1 MLALTE
7 LGQRLRQERESKG
20 LSLEDLQKLTKIQ
33 KRYLLGIEEGNYEV
47 MPGKF
52 YVRAFIK
59 QYCEAIGLDT
69 DAIFEEYKSDIP
81 STQTEDMP
89 QQLSRVRSRKEIP
102 QHTKGV
108 SKAYDYLPTVLVV
121 AGVVVVGIIIWV
133 IAQNIVSDKNKE
145 QANQEAPNSEVQQS
159 NTQEETN
166 ETTAKNDNSKSEDE
180 QSAADKKEKEK
191 AEKEKEKEKAAKEKA
206 EKEKAEKEKAEK
218 EKAEKEKAEKEKA
231 EKEKKDSGKQEYKE
245 VQKTGRSAT
254 YALSGTDA
262 FNLEVTSTQADTW
275 LDVKNGKGNAFFSS
289 ILKKGETKEFDL
301 TKETEARVN
310 IGYSPGVELKV
321 NGKAVDLPFDASK
334 QVRQVVT
341 IQYQPAEAQ

>member
-81 STQTEDMP
+81 STQTEDIP

-133 IAQNIVSDKNKE
+133 IAQNIVSDQNKE
-145 QANQEAPNSEVQQS
+145 QATQEAPSSEVQQS

-166 ETTAKNDNSKSEDE
+166 DKTAKNDNSKSEDD

-191 AEKEKEKEKAAKEKA
+191 AEKEKAA
-206 EKEKAEKEKAEK
+206 
-218 EKAEKEKAEKEKA
+218 KEKA

-321 NGKAVDLPFDASK
+321 NGKAVDLPFDSSK

>member
-166 ETTAKNDNSKSEDE
+166 ETTAKNDNSTSEDD

-191 AEKEKEKEKAAKEKA
+191 AEKEKAA
-206 EKEKAEKEKAEK
+206 
-218 EKAEKEKAEKEKA
+218 KEKAEKEKA

-321 NGKAVDLPFDASK
+321 NGKAVDLPFDSSK

>member
-180 QSAADKKEKEK
+180 QSAADKKEQ
-191 AEKEKEKEKAAKEKA
+191 
-206 EKEKAEKEKAEK
+206 EKEKAEKEKAT
-218 EKAEKEKAEKEKA
+218 KEKAEKEKA

-321 NGKAVDLPFDASK
+321 NGKAVDLPFDSSK

>member
-166 ETTAKNDNSKSEDE
+166 ETTAKNDNSTSEDD
-180 QSAADKKEKEK
+180 QSAADK
-191 AEKEKEKEKAAKEKA
+191 KEKEKAAKEKA
-206 EKEKAEKEKAEK
+206 EKEKAEKEKA
-218 EKAEKEKAEKEKA
+218 A
-231 EKEKKDSGKQEYKE
+231 KEKKDSGKQEYKE

-321 NGKAVDLPFDASK
+321 NGKAVNLPFDSSK

>member
-1 MLALTE
+1 MTE
-7 LGQRLRQERESKG
+7 LGQRLRQERENKG

-180 QSAADKKEKEK
+180 QSAADKKEQ
-191 AEKEKEKEKAAKEKA
+191 
-206 EKEKAEKEKAEK
+206 EKEKAEKEKA
-218 EKAEKEKAEKEKA
+218 AKEKAEKEKA

-321 NGKAVDLPFDASK
+321 NGKAVDLPFDSSK

>member
-1 MLALTE
+1 MTE
-7 LGQRLRQERESKG
+7 LGQRLRQERENKG

-180 QSAADKKEKEK
+180 QSAADKKEQ
-191 AEKEKEKEKAAKEKA
+191 
-206 EKEKAEKEKAEK
+206 EKEKAEKEKA
-218 EKAEKEKAEKEKA
+218 AKEKAEKEKA
-231 EKEKKDSGKQEYKE
+231 EKEKKDSGKQEFKE

-321 NGKAVDLPFDASK
+321 NGKAVDLPFDSSK

>member
-180 QSAADKKEKEK
+180 QSAADKKEQ
-191 AEKEKEKEKAAKEKA
+191 
-206 EKEKAEKEKAEK
+206 EKEKAEKEKA
-218 EKAEKEKAEKEKA
+218 AKEKAEKEKA

-254 YALSGTDA
+254 YALSGADA

-321 NGKAVDLPFDASK
+321 NGKAVDLPFDSSK

>member
-1 MLALTE
+1 MTE

-180 QSAADKKEKEK
+180 QSAADKKEQEQ
-191 AEKEKEKEKAAKEKA
+191 EKA
-206 EKEKAEKEKAEK
+206 EKEKAA
-218 EKAEKEKAEKEKA
+218 KEKAEKEKA

-321 NGKAVDLPFDASK
+321 NGKAVDLPFDSSK

>member
-191 AEKEKEKEKAAKEKA
+191 AA
-206 EKEKAEKEKAEK
+206 
-218 EKAEKEKAEKEKA
+218 KEKAEKEKA

-321 NGKAVDLPFDASK
+321 NGKAVDLPFDSSK

>member
-1 MLALTE
+1 MTE

-166 ETTAKNDNSKSEDE
+166 ETTAKNDNSTSEDD
-180 QSAADKKEKEK
+180 QSAADK
-191 AEKEKEKEKAAKEKA
+191 KEKEKAAKEKA
-206 EKEKAEKEKAEK
+206 EKEKAA
-218 EKAEKEKAEKEKA
+218 KEKAEKEKA

-321 NGKAVDLPFDASK
+321 NGKAVNLPFDSSK

>member
-59 QYCEAIGLDT
+59 QYCETIGLDT

-180 QSAADKKEKEK
+180 QNAADKK
-191 AEKEKEKEKAAKEKA
+191 EKEKEKEKAA
-206 EKEKAEKEKAEK
+206 
-218 EKAEKEKAEKEKA
+218 KEKA

-321 NGKAVDLPFDASK
+321 NGKAVDLPFDSSK

>member
-1 MLALTE
+1 MTE

-166 ETTAKNDNSKSEDE
+166 ETTAKNDNSTSEDD
-180 QSAADKKEKEK
+180 QSAADKKEQ
-191 AEKEKEKEKAAKEKA
+191 
-206 EKEKAEKEKAEK
+206 EKEKAEKEKA
-218 EKAEKEKAEKEKA
+218 AKEKAEKEKA

-321 NGKAVDLPFDASK
+321 NGKAIDLPFDSSK

>member
-145 QANQEAPNSEVQQS
+145 QANQEAPHSEVQQS

-180 QSAADKKEKEK
+180 QSAADKKEQ
-191 AEKEKEKEKAAKEKA
+191 
-206 EKEKAEKEKAEK
+206 EKEKAEKEKA
-218 EKAEKEKAEKEKA
+218 AKEKAEKEKA

-321 NGKAVDLPFDASK
+321 NGKAVDLPFDSSK

>member
-166 ETTAKNDNSKSEDE
+166 ETTAKNDNSTSEDD
-180 QSAADKKEKEK
+180 QSAADKKEQ
-191 AEKEKEKEKAAKEKA
+191 
-206 EKEKAEKEKAEK
+206 EKEKAEKEKA
-218 EKAEKEKAEKEKA
+218 AKEKAEKEKA

-289 ILKKGETKEFDL
+289 ILKKGETKKFDL

-321 NGKAVDLPFDASK
+321 NGKAVDLPFDSSK

>member
-1 MLALTE
+1 
-7 LGQRLRQERESKG
+7 
-20 LSLEDLQKLTKIQ
+20 
-33 KRYLLGIEEGNYEV
+33 
-47 MPGKF
+47 
-52 YVRAFIK
+52 
-59 QYCEAIGLDT
+59 LDT

-180 QSAADKKEKEK
+180 QSAADKKEQ
-191 AEKEKEKEKAAKEKA
+191 
-206 EKEKAEKEKAEK
+206 EKEKAEKEKA
-218 EKAEKEKAEKEKA
+218 AKEKAEKEKA

-321 NGKAVDLPFDASK
+321 NGKAVDLPFDSSK

>member
-145 QANQEAPNSEVQQS
+145 QANQEAPNSEVQHS

-191 AEKEKEKEKAAKEKA
+191 AEKEKAA
-206 EKEKAEKEKAEK
+206 
-218 EKAEKEKAEKEKA
+218 KEKAEKEKA

-321 NGKAVDLPFDASK
+321 NGKAVDLPFDSSK

>member
-1 MLALTE
+1 MTE

-108 SKAYDYLPTVLVV
+108 TKAYDYLPTVLVV

-180 QSAADKKEKEK
+180 QSAADKKEQ
-191 AEKEKEKEKAAKEKA
+191 
-206 EKEKAEKEKAEK
+206 EKEKAEKEKA
-218 EKAEKEKAEKEKA
+218 AKEKAEKEKA

-310 IGYSPGVELKV
+310 IGYSPGVELKI
-321 NGKAVDLPFDASK
+321 NGKAVDLPFDSSK

-341 IQYQPAEAQ
+341 IQHQPAEAQ

>member
-191 AEKEKEKEKAAKEKA
+191 AEKEKAA
-206 EKEKAEKEKAEK
+206 
-218 EKAEKEKAEKEKA
+218 KEKA

-254 YALSGTDA
+254 YALSGADA

-321 NGKAVDLPFDASK
+321 NGKAVDLPFDSSK

>member
-1 MLALTE
+1 VLALTE

-180 QSAADKKEKEK
+180 QSAADKKEQ
-191 AEKEKEKEKAAKEKA
+191 
-206 EKEKAEKEKAEK
+206 EKEKAEKEKA
-218 EKAEKEKAEKEKA
+218 AKEKAEKEKA

-321 NGKAVDLPFDASK
+321 NGKAVELPFDSSK

>member
-108 SKAYDYLPTVLVV
+108 TKAYDYLPTVLVV

-180 QSAADKKEKEK
+180 QSAADKKEQ
-191 AEKEKEKEKAAKEKA
+191 
-206 EKEKAEKEKAEK
+206 EKEKAEKEKA
-218 EKAEKEKAEKEKA
+218 AKEKAEKEKA

-321 NGKAVDLPFDASK
+321 NGKAVDLPFDSSK

>member
-1 MLALTE
+1 MTE

-180 QSAADKKEKEK
+180 QSAADKKEQ
-191 AEKEKEKEKAAKEKA
+191 
-206 EKEKAEKEKAEK
+206 EKEKAEKEKAAK

>member
-1 MLALTE
+1 
-7 LGQRLRQERESKG
+7 
-20 LSLEDLQKLTKIQ
+20 
-33 KRYLLGIEEGNYEV
+33 
-47 MPGKF
+47 
-52 YVRAFIK
+52 
-59 QYCEAIGLDT
+59 LDT

-145 QANQEAPNSEVQQS
+145 QANEEAPNSEVQQS

-166 ETTAKNDNSKSEDE
+166 ETTAKNDNSTSEDE
-180 QSAADKKEKEK
+180 QSAADKKEQE
-191 AEKEKEKEKAAKEKA
+191 EEKAA
-206 EKEKAEKEKAEK
+206 K

-321 NGKAVDLPFDASK
+321 NGKAVDLPFDSSK

>member
-180 QSAADKKEKEK
+180 QSAADKKEK
-191 AEKEKEKEKAAKEKA
+191 AEKEKAAKEKA
-206 EKEKAEKEKAEK
+206 A
-218 EKAEKEKAEKEKA
+218 KEKAEKEKA

-321 NGKAVDLPFDASK
+321 NGKAVDLPFDSSK

>member
-69 DAIFEEYKSDIP
+69 DTIFEEYKSDIP

-166 ETTAKNDNSKSEDE
+166 ETTAKNDNSNSEDE
-180 QSAADKKEKEK
+180 QSAADKKEQ
-191 AEKEKEKEKAAKEKA
+191 
-206 EKEKAEKEKAEK
+206 EKEKAEKEKA
-218 EKAEKEKAEKEKA
+218 AKEKAEKEKA

-321 NGKAVDLPFDASK
+321 NGKAVDLPFDSSK

>member
-108 SKAYDYLPTVLVV
+108 TKAYDYLPTVLVV

-180 QSAADKKEKEK
+180 QSAADKKEQ
-191 AEKEKEKEKAAKEKA
+191 
-206 EKEKAEKEKAEK
+206 
-218 EKAEKEKAEKEKA
+218 EKEKAEKEKA

-310 IGYSPGVELKV
+310 IGYSPGVELKI
-321 NGKAVDLPFDASK
+321 NGKAVDLPFDSSK

-341 IQYQPAEAQ
+341 IQHQPAEAQ

>member
-166 ETTAKNDNSKSEDE
+166 ETTAKNDNSNSEDE
-180 QSAADKKEKEK
+180 QSAADKKEQ
-191 AEKEKEKEKAAKEKA
+191 EKEKAAKEKA
-206 EKEKAEKEKAEK
+206 A
-218 EKAEKEKAEKEKA
+218 KEKAEKEKA

-321 NGKAVDLPFDASK
+321 NGKAVDLPFDSSK

>member
-1 MLALTE
+1 MTE

-180 QSAADKKEKEK
+180 QSAADKKEQ
-191 AEKEKEKEKAAKEKA
+191 
-206 EKEKAEKEKAEK
+206 
-218 EKAEKEKAEKEKA
+218 EKEKAEKEKA

-321 NGKAVDLPFDASK
+321 NGKAVDLPFDSSK

>member
-1 MLALTE
+1 VLALTE

-166 ETTAKNDNSKSEDE
+166 ETTAKNDNSNSEDE
-180 QSAADKKEKEK
+180 QSAADKKEQ
-191 AEKEKEKEKAAKEKA
+191 
-206 EKEKAEKEKAEK
+206 EKEKAEKEKA
-218 EKAEKEKAEKEKA
+218 AKEKA

-321 NGKAVDLPFDASK
+321 NGKAVDLPFDSSK

>member
-166 ETTAKNDNSKSEDE
+166 ETTAKNDNSNSEDE
-180 QSAADKKEKEK
+180 QSAADKKEQ
-191 AEKEKEKEKAAKEKA
+191 
-206 EKEKAEKEKAEK
+206 EKEKAEKEKA
-218 EKAEKEKAEKEKA
+218 AKEKAEKEKA

-254 YALSGTDA
+254 YALSGADA

-321 NGKAVDLPFDASK
+321 NGKAVDLPFDSSK

>member
-81 STQTEDMP
+81 STQTEDIP

-166 ETTAKNDNSKSEDE
+166 ETTAKNDNSTSEDD

-191 AEKEKEKEKAAKEKA
+191 AEKEKAA
-206 EKEKAEKEKAEK
+206 
-218 EKAEKEKAEKEKA
+218 KEKAEKEKA

-321 NGKAVDLPFDASK
+321 NGKAVDLPFDSSK

>member
-166 ETTAKNDNSKSEDE
+166 ETTAKNDNSNSEDE
-180 QSAADKKEKEK
+180 QSAADKKEQ
-191 AEKEKEKEKAAKEKA
+191 
-206 EKEKAEKEKAEK
+206 EKEKAEKEKA
-218 EKAEKEKAEKEKA
+218 AKEKAEKEKA

-321 NGKAVDLPFDASK
+321 NGKAVDLPFDSSK

>member
-166 ETTAKNDNSKSEDE
+166 ETTAKNDNSNSEDE
-180 QSAADKKEKEK
+180 QSAADKKEQ
-191 AEKEKEKEKAAKEKA
+191 EKEKAA
-206 EKEKAEKEKAEK
+206 K

-254 YALSGTDA
+254 YALSGADA

-321 NGKAVDLPFDASK
+321 NGKAVDLPFDSSK

>member
-133 IAQNIVSDKNKE
+133 IAQNIVSVKNKE

-166 ETTAKNDNSKSEDE
+166 ETTAKNDNSNSEDE
-180 QSAADKKEKEK
+180 QSAADKKEQ
-191 AEKEKEKEKAAKEKA
+191 
-206 EKEKAEKEKAEK
+206 EKEKAEKEKA
-218 EKAEKEKAEKEKA
+218 AKEKAEKEKA

-321 NGKAVDLPFDASK
+321 NGKAVDLPFDSSK

>member
-180 QSAADKKEKEK
+180 QSAADKKEQEQ
-191 AEKEKEKEKAAKEKA
+191 
-206 EKEKAEKEKAEK
+206 EKEKAEKEKA
-218 EKAEKEKAEKEKA
+218 AKEKAEKEKA

-254 YALSGTDA
+254 YALSGADA

-321 NGKAVDLPFDASK
+321 NGKAVDLPFDSSK

>member
-145 QANQEAPNSEVQQS
+145 QANQEALNSEVQQS

-180 QSAADKKEKEK
+180 QSAADKKEQ
-191 AEKEKEKEKAAKEKA
+191 
-206 EKEKAEKEKAEK
+206 EKEKAEKEKA
-218 EKAEKEKAEKEKA
+218 AKEKAEKEKA

-321 NGKAVDLPFDASK
+321 NGKAVDLPFDSSK

>member
-180 QSAADKKEKEK
+180 QIAADKKEKEK
-191 AEKEKEKEKAAKEKA
+191 AA
-206 EKEKAEKEKAEK
+206 
-218 EKAEKEKAEKEKA
+218 KEKAEKEKA

-321 NGKAVDLPFDASK
+321 NGKAVDLPFDSSK

>member
-1 MLALTE
+1 LTE

-180 QSAADKKEKEK
+180 QSAADKKEQ
-191 AEKEKEKEKAAKEKA
+191 
-206 EKEKAEKEKAEK
+206 EKEKAEKEKA
-218 EKAEKEKAEKEKA
+218 AKEKAEKEKA

-321 NGKAVDLPFDASK
+321 NGKAVDLPFDSSK

>member
-166 ETTAKNDNSKSEDE
+166 ETTARNDNSKSEDE
-180 QSAADKKEKEK
+180 QSAADKKEQ
-191 AEKEKEKEKAAKEKA
+191 
-206 EKEKAEKEKAEK
+206 EKEKAEKEKA
-218 EKAEKEKAEKEKA
+218 AKEKAEKEKA

-289 ILKKGETKEFDL
+289 ILKKGETKQFDL

-321 NGKAVDLPFDASK
+321 NGKAVDLPFDSSK

>member
-1 MLALTE
+1 LTE

-180 QSAADKKEKEK
+180 QSAADKKEQ
-191 AEKEKEKEKAAKEKA
+191 EKEKAAKEKA
-206 EKEKAEKEKAEK
+206 EKEKAK
-218 EKAEKEKAEKEKA
+218 KEKA

-321 NGKAVDLPFDASK
+321 NGKAVDLPFDSSK

>member
-1 MLALTE
+1 MTD

-145 QANQEAPNSEVQQS
+145 QANQEAPKSEVQQS

-180 QSAADKKEKEK
+180 QSAADKKEQEKEK
-191 AEKEKEKEKAAKEKA
+191 AAKEKAAKEKAAKEKA
-206 EKEKAEKEKAEK
+206 EKEKAK
-218 EKAEKEKAEKEKA
+218 KEKA

-321 NGKAVDLPFDASK
+321 NGKAVDLPFDSSK